1 VAKAKPKAKKK
12 APARR
17 AAKPASKPAT
27 RPAKAARALG
37 KARVRIR
44 MYRQGVGDCFLL
56 TFPRRNGGVFN
67 FVIDCGVHQSQSGG
81 ADTMRAVVADL
92 AAATRPAGAKA
103 DAKGVV
109 DLLAITHEH
118 FDHTSGFLQAEKE
131 WEKIDVK
138 QLWYAWT
145 ENPDEPMA
153 WRLGQKRQAIA
164 EALRGL
170 VARQHLAGVP
180 SARARHIE
188 SILGFFGDKAGAK
201 TKQIRAAI
209 DKLCPKDD
217 IAFKSPGDV
226 ETFADVDARF
236 YILAPPQD
244 TDAIKKTDPT
254 KSAPETYGLARLEA
268 AMRIVETLEP
278 GKSRPP
284 FDERHWTPIDASRA
298 IDFFAARY
306 WGKHM
311 PEAPL
316 AAPPLKG
323 APARVLDAE
332 DGEQDWRRIDDEW
345 LGVGEQLAL
354 QLDRA
359 TNNTSLVLA
368 IELAGKPGQRPG
380 DGDVLLF
387 AADAQVGNWL
397 SWQDVRFSV
406 AGNTV
411 KGPDLLARTV
421 FYKVGHHGS
430 HNATLKAKGLEQMAA
445 LKVAML
451 PTDQKMAEKV
461 DWGDFPEPHI
471 VKRLKEKTGGRV
483 IRSDDPPLKP
493 GVLPAPLFY
502 EVEF

>member
-1 VAKAKPKAKKK
+1 MARAKPKRKPSARRARKPK
-12 APARR
+12 APA
-17 AAKPASKPAT
+17 
-27 RPAKAARALG
+27 AARAEAARASG

-81 ADTMRAVVADL
+81 AETMRAVVADL
-92 AAATRPAGAKA
+92 AKATGAKPGT
-103 DAKGVV
+103 KGVV

-118 FDHTSGFLQAEKE
+118 FDHTSGFLQAKE
-131 WEKIDVK
+131 AWKNITVK
-138 QLWYAWT
+138 RLWYAWT

-153 WRLGQKRQAIA
+153 RRLGQKRQAIA
-164 EALRGL
+164 DTLRGL
-170 VARQHLAGVP
+170 VARQQLAGVP
-180 SARARHIE
+180 SERARHIE
-188 SILGFFGDKAGAK
+188 GILGFFGDKAGAK

-209 DKLCPKDD
+209 DELCAKDD

-236 YILAPPQD
+236 FVLGPPQD
-244 TDAIKKTDPT
+244 TDAIKKSDPT
-254 KSAPETYGLARLEA
+254 KSAPETYGLARLDA
-268 AMRIVETLEP
+268 AMRIVETLEA
-278 GKSRPP
+278 GRTRP
-284 FDERHWTPIDASRA
+284 FDDRYWTPIDASRS

-306 WGKHM
+306 WGKTM

-316 AAPPLKG
+316 AAPPRQG
-323 APARVLDAE
+323 APAKVLDAE

-354 QLDRA
+354 QLNKA

-368 IELAGKPGQRPG
+368 IELPRKPGQPPG

-406 AGNTV
+406 AGKTV
-411 KGPDLLARTV
+411 KGPELLARTV

-430 HNATLKAKGLEQMAA
+430 HNATLKEKGLEQMAA
-445 LKVAML
+445 LEVAML

-471 VKRLKEKTGGRV
+471 VTRLKEKTGGRV
-483 IRSDDPPLKP
+483 IRSDEPPLEP
-493 GVLPAPLFY
+493 GALPSPLFY